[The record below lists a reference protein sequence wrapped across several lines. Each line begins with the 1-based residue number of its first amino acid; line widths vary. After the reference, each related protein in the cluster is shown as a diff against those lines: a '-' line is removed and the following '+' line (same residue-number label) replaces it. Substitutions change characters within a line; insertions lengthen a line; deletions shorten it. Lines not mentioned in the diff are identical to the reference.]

1 MPEGLL
7 HRNRCV
13 ESISW
18 VYPTP
23 LTAGSIIS
31 LAFRSRS
38 LWCKVVVER
47 PPQDGGGGLQ
57 NKLNAAEL
65 LLGRL
70 GHASIGR
77 GRCAE
82 PTRRAI
88 ECCYVSRSRSHE
100 GSDKTPTLARTSI
113 TLFACAVS
121 VLLLCGVR
129 EATGIRPGGTWS
141 DPNRR
146 C

>member
-13 ESISW
+13 VSTSW

-31 LAFRSRS
+31 LAYRSRS

-47 PPQDGGGGLQ
+47 PPEDGRGGLQ
-57 NKLNAAEL
+57 YKLNAAEL

-70 GHASIGR
+70 GQVFVGQDR
-77 GRCAE
+77 RAE
-82 PTRRAI
+82 PARRAV
-88 ECCYVSRSRSHE
+88 EGCYVSRE
-100 GSDKTPTLARTSI
+100 GARTKP
-113 TLFACAVS
+113 
-121 VLLLCGVR
+121 
-129 EATGIRPGGTWS
+129 RPGQ
-141 DPNRR
+141 
-146 C
+146 